1 MPADRGCDSAAD
13 EFEESEYEFLLWFG
27 WWEWVAGIRGLGAEG
42 KIVTAALG

>member
-1 MPADRGCDSAAD
+1 MAADSGCDGAAD

-27 WWEWVAGIRGLGAEG
+27 WWEWVAGIRGLRAEG